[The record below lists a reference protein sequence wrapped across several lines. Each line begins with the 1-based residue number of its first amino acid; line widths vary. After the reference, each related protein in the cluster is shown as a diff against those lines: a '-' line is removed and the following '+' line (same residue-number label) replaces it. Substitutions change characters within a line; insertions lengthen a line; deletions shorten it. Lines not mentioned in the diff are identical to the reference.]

1 MKHLKTTCPK
11 AFTLIELLVVI
22 AIIGILVSLTVP
34 AVQRVRESA
43 AKTQCANNLH
53 QIGLALHMYHDTH
66 RKGFPDAA
74 IVPSVTPSKPSIVE
88 VLFDYVG
95 KDKRVFHCPNDIDY
109 WKNEGLSYEYPAT
122 KLAGKRL
129 TDLTNSPAGT
139 SGTWLAYDF
148 GPFHHG
154 ALGLRNFL
162 YADGHV
168 D

>member
-1 MKHLKTTCPK
+1 MKRSRH

-22 AIIGILVSLTVP
+22 AIIAILIALLVP
-34 AVQRVRESA
+34 AVQRIRESA
-43 AKTQCANNLH
+43 AKAQCANHLH
-53 QIGLALHMYHDTH
+53 QIGLALHMYHDTYK
-66 RKGFPDAA
+66 KGFPDAA
-74 IVPSVTPSKPSIVE
+74 VVPSVTPSKPSIVQ
-88 VLFDYVG
+88 VLFDFVG
-95 KDKRVFHCPNDIDY
+95 KDKHVFHCPNDLAY

-129 TDLTNSPAGT
+129 TDLTST
-139 SGTWLAYDF
+139 STTWMGYDF

-154 ALGLRNFL
+154 AAGLRNFL